1 MATVKVK
8 LRPSTVVGKEGVIY
22 YQIFHH
28 CERQQITT
36 RLYVDPSEWDADK
49 ERPVS
54 SAVHRSFVRSRI
66 DNDVAMLRRII
77 SKLDAKGD
85 AYSARDVVNHYKLSG
100 RYTLVTEYMQMQ
112 IEQLRATNRHG
123 TAENYKK
130 TMGSFRRFLGNARL
144 SLEAMNEQVI
154 ADYNTYLIRRGLMR
168 NSISFYMRVLRAVY
182 NKAVR
187 QKLIVQEHPFT
198 EVYTGIDRTRKRA
211 VPESV
216 VVQLSRLKLPKGSP
230 LALCRDLFIFSYC
243 TRGMAFVD
251 MAFLRKSN
259 LQNGMIC
266 YTRRKSGQRLA
277 IRIEPRIQAIVDRY
291 VTSCSHY
298 LFPII
303 TATSSQEAY
312 NQYRTALN
320 GYNRMLRKLAELV
333 PAAGRLTSYTS
344 RHSWATAAR
353 NHNIPISVISAGM
366 GHTTE
371 QTTRIYLSSLENS
384 IIDDANRLI
393 LDGLR

>member
-1 MATVKVK
+1 MKVK

-22 YQIFHH
+22 YQIIHH
-28 CERQQITT
+28 RERLQITT

-54 SAVHRSFVRSRI
+54 WAVHRSFVRNRI
-66 DNDVAMLRRII
+66 DNDVAMLQRII

-85 AYSARDVVNHYKLSG
+85 AYSVHDVVDLYKFSG
-100 RYTLVTEYMQMQ
+100 RHTLVTEYMQMQ

-130 TMGSFRRFLGNARL
+130 TMGSFRRFLGDVRL

-211 VPESV
+211 VSESII
-216 VVQLSRLKLPKGSP
+216 VQLSRLKLSKGSQ

-291 VTSCSHY
+291 ATSRSNY

-303 TATSSQEAY
+303 TAKGSHEAY
-312 NQYRTALN
+312 KQYRSALN
-320 GYNRMLRKLAELV
+320 GYNRMLHKLAELV
-333 PAAGRLTSYTS
+333 PGSGRLTSYTS

-353 NHNIPISVISAGM
+353 NHNVPISVISAGM

-393 LDGLR
+393 LDSLR